1 MRKRIRDVIEENKW
15 LKAVPNFLT
24 ICNSLCGFGAILYSL
39 HAYSSGKDFA
49 PQILTLSSIIVL
61 SAMVFDAL
69 DGWTARLFKAASLR
83 GLQMDSLAD
92 MVTFGVA
99 PAVIVAVIAHRM
111 KELEGG
117 KYYFVWVMSAVYLGC
132 AAFRLA
138 TYNVHAM
145 VEQKS
150 TDKFDGLPSPGA
162 AAAVCSLVIFFNA
175 TNAKHML
182 ILSILP
188 VYAGL
193 LGVLMVSKIRYQHMG
208 KWIQSTRRNRRRF
221 LVLLVFLSMFLIFN
235 PVYMAVATINV
246 YVLSGPI
253 GAFFRL
259 FAKRP
264 AVETAEEPRE
274 ADAKT

>member
-1 MRKRIRDVIEENKW
+1 
-15 LKAVPNFLT
+15 
-24 ICNSLCGFGAILYSL
+24 
-39 HAYSSGKDFA
+39 
-49 PQILTLSSIIVL
+49 
-61 SAMVFDAL
+61 MVFDAL
-69 DGWTARLFKAASLR
+69 DGWTARLFKAASMR

-99 PAVIVAVIAHRM
+99 PAVVVAVMAHKM
-111 KELEGG
+111 KELQGG
-117 KYYFVWVMSAVYLGC
+117 AYYFVWVMCAIYLAC

-175 TNAKHML
+175 THAEHMVL
-182 ILSILP
+182 ITVLP

-193 LGVLMVSKIRYQHMG
+193 LGLLMVSKIRYQHMG
-208 KWIQSTRRNRRRF
+208 KWLQSVRRNNRRMLSF
-221 LVLLVFLSMFLIFN
+221 ILFLSLFFVFN
-235 PVYMAVATINV
+235 PIYVAVVAINM
-246 YVLSGPI
+246 YIISGPV

-259 FAKRP
+259 FTKRDVALLP
-264 AVETAEEPRE
+264 EDETV
-274 ADAKT
+274 DAKA